1 MFKYNRAGLIFLN
14 LITSF
19 TIFIIVYL
27 LRYTPILNLIYV
39 NKMPLNSNTILWM
52 LIYSITLI
60 FFNTALKIYEIK
72 KIIKLNESIISGYI
86 SSFFTISLIGGIF
99 YIFKLDFARFVL
111 ISGIAVIPII
121 NSIVNKGLFLIR
133 KKNQRIVKVLFA
145 GADKNF
151 LILDELVKKY
161 KKYFN
166 IEIVS
171 NDLSEISKK
180 SYNLIIVDTDYR
192 FNEND
197 TNRLNNY
204 ELDGGNLYSLIDLFA
219 YLDESLPAEIIQ
231 NNHYEYFST
240 YKLDSFYIRYIK
252 RIFDILISVFL
263 LTVLS
268 PIILFIYLFILI
280 IYKTNPIYIQNR
292 TGINQ
297 KIFRLYKFKTM
308 YNDSEKDGV
317 KLTIKNDSRITIIGK
332 LIRPFRIDELPQLY
346 NILKGDMSFI
356 GPRPERPELI
366 TEIIKRVPLFKKRL
380 LVKPGL
386 TGWAQVKYN
395 YVNEIDDMSH
405 KLRYDLYYIK
415 NLSATLDFK
424 ILLYTLETV
433 IFKRG
438 AM

>member
-180 SYNLIIVDTDYR
+180 SYN
-192 FNEND
+192 
-197 TNRLNNY
+197 
-204 ELDGGNLYSLIDLFA
+204 
-219 YLDESLPAEIIQ
+219 
-231 NNHYEYFST
+231 
-240 YKLDSFYIRYIK
+240 
-252 RIFDILISVFL
+252 
-263 LTVLS
+263 
-268 PIILFIYLFILI
+268 
-280 IYKTNPIYIQNR
+280 
-292 TGINQ
+292 
-297 KIFRLYKFKTM
+297 
-308 YNDSEKDGV
+308 
-317 KLTIKNDSRITIIGK
+317 
-332 LIRPFRIDELPQLY
+332 
-346 NILKGDMSFI
+346 
-356 GPRPERPELI
+356 
-366 TEIIKRVPLFKKRL
+366 
-380 LVKPGL
+380 
-386 TGWAQVKYN
+386 
-395 YVNEIDDMSH
+395 
-405 KLRYDLYYIK
+405 
-415 NLSATLDFK
+415 
-424 ILLYTLETV
+424 
-433 IFKRG
+433 
-438 AM
+438 